1 VSSIKAKAKIS
12 LVAILSI
19 FSILTFGYLLNTGKS
34 QAGWLS
40 GWSYRIPITITE
52 QSGNV
57 LTDYQVL
64 VTLDTASLISAG
76 KMRSDCG
83 DVRFTDSDG
92 TTLLNY
98 WLEGGCNSTNTK
110 IWVKVPNIPANSSKI
125 IYVYY
130 GNPSATSASNG
141 DATFDFFDD
150 FIGTSLDT
158 SKWTLGYA
166 SYEGAS
172 VTVSNGLALI
182 KSISG
187 DFEAIHS
194 NYVIFNTD
202 TKVIEAKTKI
212 LSTDIEPHFFFLV
225 SSDNADSVR
234 FGLREDYLDTAGNVI
249 IVQFKAY
256 GSYGYGYLYYDVGN
270 EWFIARI
277 TKFDIGSFEGRVMDL
292 NYNTLGNS
300 FGAGTSDWENYNWW
314 IGVFVRD
321 SYGFYWDWVRVRKY
335 TNPEPTILLGS
346 EETAGGP
353 TPSPPG
359 WLSGWS
365 YRIPITIGNT
375 QNPNTLTDY
384 QVLVVLDTQ
393 SLISQGKMRS
403 DCGDIRFTDSDGQI
417 LLSYWIEPGC
427 NSPNT
432 RIWVKVPNIPASS
445 TKTIYIYYGNPS
457 ATSQSDGYSTFL
469 AFNLLFDG
477 PIGGRNSMGGIHT
490 CVLLSDGTAK
500 CWGWN
505 YFGQLGDGTTTDRY
519 TPVNVSGLTNA
530 VAIAAG
536 YGHTCALLSD
546 GTAKCWGGNFY
557 GQLGDGTTTDRYTPV
572 NVSGLTNAV
581 AIVTGYGHT
590 CALLSDGTAKCW
602 GRNGYGQLGDGT
614 TANRYTPVNVSG
626 LTNAVAIAAGFY
638 HTCALLSDGTAKC
651 WGWNYY
657 GQLGDGTTTDRYT
670 PVNVSGLTNAVAIAA
685 GHYHTCALLSDG
697 TAKCWGWNYY
707 GQLGDGT
714 TTDRYTP
721 VNVSGLTNAVAIAA
735 GYGHT
740 CALLSDGTAKCWGR
754 NDYGQLGDGTTTD
767 RYTPVNVSGLTNAV
781 AIAVGDYH
789 TCALLSDGT
798 AKCWGRNDHGRL
810 GDGTTENRYTPVS
823 VLNYNF
829 GGRYDKTNGIWTIQ
843 KPPYFMDTYF
853 VRAYTDPEPTTILG
867 SEETPPAPLGPN
879 ISSCG
884 QITQPGSYV
893 LVSDLQLPSG
903 QPYCIKISSSDVEI
917 DCQGHKIVD
926 NSGNPNSTAILIDGY
941 NDRITI
947 SNCIIEGFK
956 VGIGAYDDVSRIYT
970 YYNVFNNSEYA
981 VWFNSVWV
989 FNLKFSSLYNSRIY
1003 IIGDNVEIEY
1013 SNFTYVNTNAD
1024 SIFGVYNYGFGNNYI
1039 NITNYNYNSPMLVR
1053 FFINDSRFVYIYDN
1067 VIHISNTS
1075 YVEPY
1080 VNDSTFLIVISGEYI
1095 RHYYINGNQIYAKYP
1110 NGGSVVFD
1118 SSTGLV
1124 ENVDIF
1130 DNYIES
1136 TGRYCLQIGRGYGFY
1151 VKYNTILDGCIL
1163 LVGYTGQANY
1173 NFIHDNM
1180 ISSFA
1185 ILGNNNN
1192 IYYIYSSNNIIWGNM
1207 TKAPGAK
1214 ILYLD
1219 SLYGTK
1225 LYGNTIYH
1233 PEYEVWGPEFIET
1246 YETFVSVVF
1255 GLNLV
1260 GFNQTTM
1267 EKLIK
1272 KEIPYAEIKIP
1283 MNISTNRID
1292 YKIVINST
1300 DLVNGEYYIPRSVFD
1315 FWIETTDGYK
1325 FANVGYENVFTIL
1338 KQDINASYYFDLR
1351 MTNNIPIVPPGTYV
1365 GNVTIDI
1372 YAGELAENQ
1381 FVDVDIGGVNVEIV

>member
-1 VSSIKAKAKIS
+1 MSSIKAKAKIS

-505 YFGQLGDGTTTDRY
+505 YF
-519 TPVNVSGLTNA
+519 
-530 VAIAAG
+530 
-536 YGHTCALLSD
+536 
-546 GTAKCWGGNFY
+546 
-557 GQLGDGTTTDRYTPV
+557 
-572 NVSGLTNAV
+572 
-581 AIVTGYGHT
+581 
-590 CALLSDGTAKCW
+590 
-602 GRNGYGQLGDGT
+602 
-614 TANRYTPVNVSG
+614 
-626 LTNAVAIAAGFY
+626 
-638 HTCALLSDGTAKC
+638 
-651 WGWNYY
+651 
-657 GQLGDGTTTDRYT
+657 
-670 PVNVSGLTNAVAIAA
+670 
-685 GHYHTCALLSDG
+685 
-697 TAKCWGWNYY
+697 
-707 GQLGDGT
+707 
-714 TTDRYTP
+714 
-721 VNVSGLTNAVAIAA
+721 
-735 GYGHT
+735 
-740 CALLSDGTAKCWGR
+740 
-754 NDYGQLGDGTTTD
+754 GQLGDGTTTD